1 MRLARRQTSRPVRA
15 AATLIASTII
25 LFSATAGLA
34 VAAVHTKTCTHIN
47 KCATTVSPPP
57 PPPTAIHGQAPP
69 AQAHFGLAVNTPPT
83 ATVKSSQQSGH
94 LITDPQLGRNITC
107 GGYHL
112 KAASTLEFML
122 QTAAPTDI
130 TYEVTEMITNTSAQ
144 GLHFCLAANF
154 AFKTLSGHPA
164 PSHRLPDGTLGHVG
178 LLPMCPSPL
187 PPAGVAS
194 APCVEEIKTVSDA
207 YVMIKARIP
216 ARTKGDPWGAG

>member
-1 MRLARRQTSRPVRA
+1 MRPARRSGSRAVRA
-15 AATLIASTII
+15 AATLTASAIA
-25 LFSATAGLA
+25 LFGATAGFA
-34 VAAVHTKTCTHIN
+34 VAAVHTKSCTHIDR
-47 KCATTVSPPP
+47 CATTVSPPA

-69 AQAHFGLAVNTPPT
+69 SAAHFGLAVNTPPT
-83 ATVKSSQQSGH
+83 STVKTSQQSGN
-94 LITDPQLGRNITC
+94 LITNPQLGRNITC

-130 TYEVTEMITNTSAQ
+130 TYEVTETITNTSAQ

-154 AFKTLSGHPA
+154 AFRTLSGHPA
-164 PSHRLPDGTLGHVG
+164 PSHHLPDGTLGHVG
-178 LLPMCPSPL
+178 LLPMCPRPL

-207 YVMIKARIP
+207 DVMIKARIP